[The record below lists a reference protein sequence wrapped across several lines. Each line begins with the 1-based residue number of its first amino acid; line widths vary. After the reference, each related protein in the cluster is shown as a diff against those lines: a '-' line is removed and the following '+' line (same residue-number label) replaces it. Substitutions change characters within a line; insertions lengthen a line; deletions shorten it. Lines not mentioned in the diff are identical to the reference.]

1 MYGLHQSPGGAVET
15 RNSNSL
21 EAALRELREKTG
33 LRIHQLRSKWIGY
46 NPRYDCDV
54 YAIELNIGE
63 NPQWTEQDK
72 MGLWGIIPW
81 DIYINMMA
89 SRLLILTHCIHM
101 KMFLKEARII
111 LTEVNITFEKY
122 EEVLQYNPEDML
134 NELGINEDWEL

>member
-1 MYGLHQSPGGAVET
+1 
-15 RNSNSL
+15 
-21 EAALRELREKTG
+21 
-33 LRIHQLRSKWIGY
+33 
-46 NPRYDCDV
+46 
-54 YAIELNIGE
+54 
-63 NPQWTEQDK
+63 

-81 DIYINMMA
+81 DIYINMAA